1 MERSSG
7 SHQPNALALISTG
20 AHSSLV
26 CIVCDQHPDSMQYR
40 WPFLPLIDVVARCKG
55 GDTRLSGKIRHLT
68 RVKLGTDAKHFLSQD
83 VQETTDIGIRWEQPA
98 IPMSLEEFKTQMHTQ
113 LNPESIPGISVHS
126 MADHTNSLK
135 KTILVKDESVK
146 PRVILWHEQRLSLT
160 ETKFDHTQQLAPQ
173 QGR

>member
-7 SHQPNALALISTG
+7 SHQPNALALINTV
-20 AHSSLV
+20 AHSCLV
-26 CIVCDQHPDSMQYR
+26 CVVCDQHPDQVPWAMFDDDQQPLGVLCFQDCDTIQSR

-55 GDTRLSGKIRHLT
+55 GDTRLIGQIRHLT
-68 RVKLGTDAKHFLSQD
+68 RVKLGTDAKNFLSQD

-113 LNPESIPGISVHS
+113 LNPESIPGISVHN

-135 KTILVKDESVK
+135 K
-146 PRVILWHEQRLSLT
+146 
-160 ETKFDHTQQLAPQ
+160 DHSSK
-173 QGR
+173 R

>member
-1 MERSSG
+1 
-7 SHQPNALALISTG
+7 
-20 AHSSLV
+20 
-26 CIVCDQHPDSMQYR
+26 
-40 WPFLPLIDVVARCKG
+40 
-55 GDTRLSGKIRHLT
+55 
-68 RVKLGTDAKHFLSQD
+68 
-83 VQETTDIGIRWEQPA
+83 
-98 IPMSLEEFKTQMHTQ
+98 MSLEEFKTQMQTH

-146 PRVILWHEQRLSLT
+146 PRVILWHEQCLSLT